1 MMFFHELGESV
12 RIALEQL
19 QAHKTRSALT
29 TLGVVIGIVAVTLMG
44 VAIRGIDVGFS
55 NSMNMIGSDIFYVEK
70 WPWEGD
76 DEWWNI
82 RSRPD
87 IKVEYAQQLNE
98 MIAQTTDSQLTLA
111 VPTIARGGNVRYQEN
126 SVEGVWIIGSTD
138 KYILTNTASYEEG
151 RFFTEAEA
159 TTGASVCVIGYD
171 IAREL
176 FPGVSPVGQKVRIRR
191 ADFTVIGVFA
201 RQGSFLGLFS
211 FDKQAVVPLPAM
223 RKISNRHWGAEIRVK
238 MASGAQLEDA
248 RDELTGLMRRVR
260 GLMPDEE
267 NDFAINQTQAFENT
281 LGPIKRGIALAG
293 LFITGLS
300 LFVGAIGIMNIT
312 FVSVK
317 ERTREI
323 GTRRALGARRRAIL
337 LQFLT
342 ESVSVCLLGGMIGL
356 LLTFL
361 LKLGLAKALPNFP
374 LELSAGL
381 IAVAVLVS
389 VVTGIVSGLA
399 PAWTASRLDP
409 ATALRHE

>member
-1 MMFFHELGESV
+1 MIFYHELAESV

-19 QAHKTRSALT
+19 GAHKMRSALT

-44 VAIRGIDVGFS
+44 VAIRGIDIGFN

-70 WPWEGD
+70 WPWEGN

-82 RSRPD
+82 RTRPD
-87 IKVEYAQQLNE
+87 IKVEYAEQLNE
-98 MIAQTTDSQLTLA
+98 MIAAAGDSKLALA
-111 VPTIARGGNVRYQEN
+111 VPTIARPSTIRYQDK
-126 SVEGVWIIGSTD
+126 SVEGIWIIGTNEN
-138 KYILTNTASYEEG
+138 YVLTNTATYREG
-151 RFFTEAEA
+151 RFFTEAESKSN
-159 TTGASVCVIGYD
+159 ASVCVIGHD
-171 IAREL
+171 VAQEL
-176 FPGVSPVGQKVRIRR
+176 FPGISPIGQKVRIRR

-211 FDKQAVVPLPAM
+211 FDKQTVIPLGSM
-223 RKISNRHWGAEIRVK
+223 QKISHRHWGAEIRVK
-238 MASGAQLEDA
+238 MAAGATVEEA
-248 RDELTGLMRRVR
+248 RDELTGWMRRIR

-267 NDFAINQTQAFENT
+267 DDFAINQTQAFENT
-281 LGPIKRGIALAG
+281 LGPIKTGIAVAG
-293 LFITGLS
+293 FIITSLS

-342 ESVSVCLLGGMIGL
+342 ESVSVCLLGGIIGL
-356 LLTFL
+356 ALTYL
-361 LKLGLAKALPNFP
+361 LKITLAGLLPNFP
-374 LELSAGL
+374 LELSPAL
-381 IAVAVLVS
+381 ILTAVLIS
-389 VVTGIVSGLA
+389 VFTGVASGFV